1 MWLLTTNLMADLNF
15 EATIAPRKG
24 IILGLVWSCVSNL
37 GTVAIED
44 IETHS
49 LDKLLYERKLNPGK
63 YKGKLVYWES
73 DQFGMLT
80 RLEPVEAPQ
89 ILDSL

>member
-1 MWLLTTNLMADLNF
+1 M
-15 EATIAPRKG
+15 RKG
-24 IILGLVWSCVSNL
+24 RVCDFVWSCASNL

-49 LDKLLYERKLNPGK
+49 IEKLSYDRKSNPAK
-63 YKGKLVYWES
+63 HKGKVVYWES

-80 RLEPVEAPQ
+80 KLEPVK
-89 ILDSL
+89 DS